1 MEYMYMCVK
10 DSIQIFPIC
19 HFKIGTI
26 FNALYL
32 ILISFSLTLQ
42 KSTVAAGRFQSH
54 KILRKWC
61 FLTFVIAKG
70 LEL

>member
-1 MEYMYMCVK
+1 MCVK

-54 KILRKWC
+54 KILRK
-61 FLTFVIAKG
+61 
-70 LEL
+70 